1 MYLISWL
8 SPLPLPLP
16 THRATMQQT
25 ITALLLA
32 LALAPAALA
41 AVPLGYTRSP
51 TSAVAGKSF
60 NRFVTIWLENTD
72 YDKAAGDPS
81 LLWVASKGITLA
93 NYFAVT
99 HPSEPNYVASVG
111 GEYFGIDNDNPN
123 TIPSNVSS
131 IADLLEDKDITWGLY
146 QEDMPYS
153 GFTGADFKNPVTK
166 ANDYVRK
173 HKYGPIVL

>member
-1 MYLISWL
+1 MQKII
-8 SPLPLPLP
+8 P
-16 THRATMQQT
+16 TFLFA
-25 ITALLLA
+25 IT
-32 LALAPAALA
+32 LAPVAFA

-51 TSAVAGKSF
+51 TSDVVGKSF
-60 NRFVTIWLENTD
+60 NRFMTIWLENTD

-81 LLWVASKGITLA
+81 LQWVASKGITLE

-111 GEYFGIDNDNPN
+111 GEYFGIDNDDPN
-123 TIPSNVSS
+123 LLPRNVSS
-131 IADLLEDKDITWGLY
+131 IADLLEDKGITWGMY

-153 GFTGADFKNPVTK
+153 GFTGVDFKNPVTK

-173 HKYGPIVL
+173 HKYDPLVLWI